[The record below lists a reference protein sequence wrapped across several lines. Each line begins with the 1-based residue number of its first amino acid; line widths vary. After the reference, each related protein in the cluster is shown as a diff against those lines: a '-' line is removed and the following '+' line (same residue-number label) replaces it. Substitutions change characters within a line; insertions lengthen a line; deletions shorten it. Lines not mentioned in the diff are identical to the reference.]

1 MTKRVLIVMLLW
13 ANAAFC
19 DEITIAN
26 NQLQLLQ
33 PLVFETQT
41 DVLLP
46 QSQAAIT
53 DIKAFLDKKN
63 YISTLRIEGNVNI
76 FADEQQNLVLSAE
89 RGLAVA
95 KALVAAGVACE
106 RLLVSALG
114 SSKPVATNDTP
125 EGRMANNRIEL
136 VVAAL
141 RGHAIGGMP
150 LEGVGQKVSLGCK
163 EES

>member
-19 DEITIAN
+19 DEITITN
-26 NQLQLLQ
+26 NQLQLSQ

-41 DVLLP
+41 DVWLP
-46 QSQAAIT
+46 QSQAAIM
-53 DIKAFLDKKN
+53 DIKAFLDKKS

-125 EGRMANNRIEL
+125 EGRVANNRIEL

-141 RGHAIGGMP
+141 RGKAIGGMP
-150 LEGVGQKVSLGCK
+150 VEGVGQKVENDCK
-163 EES
+163 VE

>member
-1 MTKRVLIVMLLW
+1 M
-13 ANAAFC
+13 
-19 DEITIAN
+19 
-26 NQLQLLQ
+26 
-33 PLVFETQT
+33 
-41 DVLLP
+41 
-46 QSQAAIT
+46 
-53 DIKAFLDKKN
+53 
-63 YISTLRIEGNVNI
+63 RIEGNVNI

-125 EGRMANNRIEL
+125 EGRVANNRIDL

-141 RGHAIGGMP
+141 RGRAIGGMP
-150 LEGVGQKVSLGCK
+150 VEGVGQKVENDCK
-163 EES
+163 AE

>member
-1 MTKRVLIVMLLW
+1 MTKSALIVMLLW
-13 ANAAFC
+13 ANTGFS
-19 DEITIAN
+19 DEVTIKN
-26 NQLQLLQ
+26 NQLQLMQ
-33 PLVFETQT
+33 PLVFEAQN
-41 DVLLP
+41 DVLHL
-46 QSQAAIT
+46 QSQGVIA
-53 DIKAFLDKKN
+53 DVKAFLDKKS
-63 YISTLRIEGNVNI
+63 YISTLRIEGNVNG

-95 KALVAAGVACE
+95 KALIAAGVACE

-125 EGRMANNRIEL
+125 EGRMANNRIDL

-163 EES
+163 EE

>member
-1 MTKRVLIVMLLW
+1 MTKRALIVMLLW

-26 NQLQLLQ
+26 NQLQLSQ

-46 QSQAAIT
+46 QSQAAIM
-53 DIKAFLDKKN
+53 DIKAFLDKKS

-89 RGLAVA
+89 RGLAIA

-125 EGRMANNRIEL
+125 EGRVANNRIDL

-141 RGHAIGGMP
+141 RGRAIGGMP
-150 LEGVGQKVSLGCK
+150 VEGVGQKVENDCK
-163 EES
+163 VE

>member
-1 MTKRVLIVMLLW
+1 MTKRALIVMLLW

-53 DIKAFLDKKN
+53 DIKAFLDKKS
-63 YISTLRIEGNVNI
+63 YISILRIEGNVNI

-125 EGRMANNRIEL
+125 EGRVANNRIDL

-141 RGHAIGGMP
+141 RGRAIGGMP
-150 LEGVGQKVSLGCK
+150 VEGVGQKVENDCK
-163 EES
+163 AE

>member
-19 DEITIAN
+19 DEITITN
-26 NQLQLLQ
+26 NQLQLSQ

-46 QSQAAIT
+46 QTQAAIM
-53 DIKAFLDKKN
+53 DIKAFLDKKS

-89 RGLAVA
+89 RGLAIA

-125 EGRMANNRIEL
+125 EGRVANNRIEL

-141 RGHAIGGMP
+141 RGKAIGGMP
-150 LEGVGQKVSLGCK
+150 VEGVGQKVENGCK
-163 EES
+163 VE

>member
-1 MTKRVLIVMLLW
+1 MTKRALIVMLLW

-53 DIKAFLDKKN
+53 DIKAFLDKKS

-125 EGRMANNRIEL
+125 EGRVANNRIDL

-141 RGHAIGGMP
+141 RGRAIGGMP
-150 LEGVGQKVSLGCK
+150 VEGVGQKVESDCK
-163 EES
+163 EE

>member
-1 MTKRVLIVMLLW
+1 MTKRALIVMLLW

-26 NQLQLLQ
+26 NQLQLSQ
-33 PLVFETQT
+33 PLDFETQT

-46 QSQAAIT
+46 QSQAAIM
-53 DIKAFLDKKN
+53 DIKAFLDKKS
-63 YISTLRIEGNVNI
+63 YISTLRIEGNVNT

-89 RGLAVA
+89 RGLAIA
-95 KALVAAGVACE
+95 KALVAVGVACE

-114 SSKPVATNDTP
+114 SSKPVATNDTL
-125 EGRMANNRIEL
+125 EGRAANNRIDFF
-136 VVAAL
+136 VAAL

-150 LEGVGQKVSLGCK
+150 LEGVGQKVENDCK
-163 EES
+163 VE

>member
-1 MTKRVLIVMLLW
+1 MTKRALIVMLLW

-53 DIKAFLDKKN
+53 DIKAFLDKKS
-63 YISTLRIEGNVNI
+63 YISILRIEGNVNI

-125 EGRMANNRIEL
+125 EGRVANNHIDL

-141 RGHAIGGMP
+141 RGRAIGGMP
-150 LEGVGQKVSLGCK
+150 VEGVGQKVENDCK
-163 EES
+163 AE

>member
-19 DEITIAN
+19 DEITITN
-26 NQLQLLQ
+26 NQLQLSQ

-46 QSQAAIT
+46 QSQAAIM
-53 DIKAFLDKKN
+53 DIKAFLDKKS

-125 EGRMANNRIEL
+125 EGRVANNRIDL

-141 RGHAIGGMP
+141 RGRAIGGMP
-150 LEGVGQKVSLGCK
+150 VEGVGKKVENDCK
-163 EES
+163 VE